1 MVMFWSCLDLASP
14 GSGFGDDCWY
24 CDRHT
29 SRIQNSE
36 RKNSK
41 TTVVESSLLRPLVF
55 NFRWYHCLGTGVS
68 RRICYPSFSMPFL
81 QH

>member
-1 MVMFWSCLDLASP
+1 MKSEEKESAFSFHLLLHHLFAAATVAAPFRPSQ
-14 GSGFGDDCWY
+14 GSGFPPIFSI
-24 CDRHT
+24 DRHT

-55 NFRWYHCLGTGVS
+55 NFR
-68 RRICYPSFSMPFL
+68 
-81 QH
+81 